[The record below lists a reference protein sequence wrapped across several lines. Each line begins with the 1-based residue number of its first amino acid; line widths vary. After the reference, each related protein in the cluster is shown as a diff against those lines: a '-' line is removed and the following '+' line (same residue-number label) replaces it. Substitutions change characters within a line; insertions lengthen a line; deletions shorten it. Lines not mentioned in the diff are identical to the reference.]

1 MSSAGFQINQIDV
14 NFHLQKSLEFFD
26 KKSAEKIWSK
36 KDKEIKIS
44 PLMPIRV
51 KIFKSFLK

>member
-1 MSSAGFQINQIDV
+1 MRIFNKNSA
-14 NFHLQKSLEFFD
+14 D
-26 KKSAEKIWSK
+26 KIGYK

-51 KIFKSFLK
+51 KQIPTQMQLGFTVA